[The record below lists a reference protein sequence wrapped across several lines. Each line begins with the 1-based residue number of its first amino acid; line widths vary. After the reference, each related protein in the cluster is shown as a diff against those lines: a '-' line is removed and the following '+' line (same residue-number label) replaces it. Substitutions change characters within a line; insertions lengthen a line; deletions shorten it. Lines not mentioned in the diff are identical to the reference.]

1 MSRRVSAIALVMA
14 LWALLL
20 LPGSAAAYTKNLAW
34 APSAGGALKSYTF
47 DAYSTR
53 CRAGYRL
60 RIEFELGKVTATSA
74 YIRSVR
80 FYYSRY
86 NNIYYT
92 TADVFDPTIYD
103 SYGHVASKDDA
114 NLYPRDGHTWRWDV
128 NRTFNFTR
136 DKMIVL
142 DRTDDYSTPGGCG
155 GSFLFEPTGTA
166 T

>member
-20 LPGSAAAYTKNLAW
+20 LPGTTAAYTKNLAW

-86 NNIYYT
+86 NNIFYT
-92 TADVFDPTIYD
+92 TADVFDHREVERPCRGD
-103 SYGHVASKDDA
+103 QVLKRGPFREPLDA
-114 NLYPRDGHTWRWDV
+114 EVRRVHPQEH
-128 NRTFNFTR
+128 
-136 DKMIVL
+136 
-142 DRTDDYSTPGGCG
+142 CG
-155 GSFLFEPTGTA
+155 RP
-166 T
+166 